1 MDALDIQNEPPEPPV
16 WDDIPLESYAEM
28 GASASQD
35 EYDPNYVRDEY
46 DPYYGEW
53 GEQEPRF
60 KPSDFKSVPSESRIM
75 EGMNPAQVAAIS
87 LPIHGAAMVIAGAG
101 TGKTAVLTRRIAW
114 LCSKGVDPMGI
125 MAVTFTNKAARE
137 MKERLAKLGVSPMP
151 MMGTFH
157 SVGLRILKMCPEAAG
172 VKSGFTVM
180 DESDTQSLWRRLFV
194 AGKDQT
200 PDPRRHQLPYK
211 SEDAKKICGMMF
223 ALKEAGVRHSTD
235 KISDLAVD
243 LDTPAFAYK
252 MLDIYEA
259 ERCRLNLVDFSDLI
273 SGSLAALQSDGGH
286 DWSMRTVRWKQR
298 FTHLLVDEFQDTSA
312 LQFKWIGQMMSDR
325 FSDARKHSNNIFCV
339 GDDCQSIY
347 SFRGAVV
354 ENVGRFVR
362 EFDAT
367 EVLLEQNYRCG
378 TNILNAAN
386 KLIANNR
393 SGDRKRLWADSDS
406 GQIEFKSY
414 DRDDEEAW
422 GIARQVKSRG
432 NLERTAV
439 LVRTRAA
446 MLPVTKALRE
456 NNILYHVVG
465 AQDFFDRKE
474 IRDAMSLVRL
484 SVNQMDTLSFARAAA
499 IFNGVGKTV
508 LDRIVTEAKD
518 RGISPLSV
526 CASHKNE
533 KVRAI
538 ATTIDILTASSPALN
553 SVTRLAQWSGLEASC
568 LEDEDESRIK
578 NLRDFYAMAG
588 GFSTL
593 GHFLEEIT
601 LFAEKRGKTDGVTI
615 STIHGAKGL
624 EWDMVYLPA
633 LTQGHIPAIREREDQ
648 EKAFEEMEEERRLMY
663 VAITRAKHGLY
674 ASFSKTRMVHGEI
687 MAASR
692 SIFVKESGLHLYDKD
707 AQRKASN
714 GRDNYENSGADYSR
728 SGSPARMR
736 G

>member
-1 MDALDIQNEPPEPPV
+1 MDALDIQDEIPEPPV
-16 WDDIPLESYAEM
+16 WDDIPIESYAEM

-35 EYDPNYVRDEY
+35 EYDQNYSRQDEY

-60 KPSDFKSVPSESRIM
+60 KPSDVKSIPSESVIM
-75 EGMNPAQVAAIS
+75 DGMNPAQVAAIS
-87 LPIHGAAMVIAGAG
+87 LPVHGAAMVIAGAG

-114 LCSKGVDPMGI
+114 LCSKGIDPMGI

-172 VKSGFTVM
+172 VKPGFTVM

-194 AGKDQT
+194 VGKDQT

-235 KISDLAVD
+235 KISDLAVEP
-243 LDTPAFAYK
+243 DTPSFVYK
-252 MLDIYEA
+252 MLDVYEA

-273 SGSLAALQSDGGH
+273 SGSLVALQSDKGR
-286 DWSMRTVRWKQR
+286 DWSQK

-312 LQFKWIGQMMSDR
+312 LQFKWIDRMMSDR
-325 FSDARKHSNNIFCV
+325 ENIFCV

-362 EFDAT
+362 KFDAA
-367 EVLLEQNYRCG
+367 EILLEQNYRCG
-378 TNILNAAN
+378 TDILNAAN

-393 SGDRKRLWADSDS
+393 SGDRKRLWADSDA

-414 DRDDEEAW
+414 DRDNEEAW
-422 GIARQVKSRG
+422 GIAHQIKSRG

-508 LDRIVTEAKD
+508 IDRIVTEAKD

-553 SVTRLAQWSGLEASC
+553 SVTRLSQWSGLEASC

-714 GRDNYENSGADYSR
+714 GRDNYE
-728 SGSPARMR
+728 GSEHSWGGSQARMR

>member
-1 MDALDIQNEPPEPPV
+1 
-16 WDDIPLESYAEM
+16 
-28 GASASQD
+28 
-35 EYDPNYVRDEY
+35 
-46 DPYYGEW
+46 
-53 GEQEPRF
+53 
-60 KPSDFKSVPSESRIM
+60 
-75 EGMNPAQVAAIS
+75 
-87 LPIHGAAMVIAGAG
+87 
-101 TGKTAVLTRRIAW
+101 
-114 LCSKGVDPMGI
+114 
-125 MAVTFTNKAARE
+125 
-137 MKERLAKLGVSPMP
+137 
-151 MMGTFH
+151 
-157 SVGLRILKMCPEAAG
+157 
-172 VKSGFTVM
+172 
-180 DESDTQSLWRRLFV
+180 
-194 AGKDQT
+194 
-200 PDPRRHQLPYK
+200 
-211 SEDAKKICGMMF
+211 MMF

-243 LDTPAFAYK
+243 PDTPAFAYK

-273 SGSLAALQSDGGH
+273 SGSLAALQSDKGR
-286 DWSMRTVRWKQR
+286 DWSRR
-298 FTHLLVDEFQDTSA
+298 FSHLLVDEFQDTSA
-312 LQFKWIGQMMSDR
+312 LQFKWIDRMMSDR
-325 FSDARKHSNNIFCV
+325 ENIFCV

-362 EFDAT
+362 KFDAT
-367 EVLLEQNYRCG
+367 EILLEQNYRCG
-378 TNILNAAN
+378 TDILNAAN

-393 SGDRKRLWADSDS
+393 SGDRKRLWADSDA

-414 DRDDEEAW
+414 DRDNEEAW
-422 GIARQVKSRG
+422 GIAHQIKSRG

-508 LDRIVTEAKD
+508 IDRIVTEAKD

-553 SVTRLAQWSGLEASC
+553 SVTRLSQWSGLEASC

-714 GRDNYENSGADYSR
+714 GRDNYESSGAEYSR
-728 SGSPARMR
+728 ISAQESQRKELSCKNPDAKYSWGITPPRMR